1 MIYFLITDSCIYK
14 EPEDLL
20 SWVPHRPASSERLI
34 GQWPPQPTRGPDGH
48 PLMLTQSVCVSVYP
62 CVWVCTTREFF
73 GQAERL
79 HPIGLREDVV
89 RTHQVST
96 CMRSIR
102 GGLRWL
108 WQPFH
113 VRVGD
118 ILTKKR
124 STLSCV
130 RQNCTLLLK
139 NYSIPWDII
148 NSLDVASSLCVA
160 PIIINYHQI
169 SKFKSSLM
177 LDVIRCAS
185 RLLLA

>member
-1 MIYFLITDSCIYK
+1 MIYILITDSCIYK

-20 SWVPHRPASSERLI
+20 SWVAHRPASSERLI

-62 CVWVCTTREFF
+62 CVSVYNAWILWASGTFASSWAQRGCSAHASGQHLHEVNQRGPEVIVTTFPCQSGRYF
-73 GQAERL
+73 
-79 HPIGLREDVV
+79 D
-89 RTHQVST
+89 
-96 CMRSIR
+96 
-102 GGLRWL
+102 
-108 WQPFH
+108 
-113 VRVGD
+113 
-118 ILTKKR
+118 KKL
-124 STLSCV
+124 STLCCV
-130 RQNCTLLLK
+130 RQNCTSLLK

-160 PIIINYHQI
+160 RIIIDYHQI